1 MITLIGEYFRGI
13 GAVVATLTMM
23 AAKSTTEQETKL
35 VDNRIPA
42 LLVVWI
48 QVTWKTANLGLYIVS
63 YKLRSSTVV
72 GENVAGVWNGW

>member
-42 LLVVWI
+42 LVVWI
-48 QVTWKTANLGLYIVS
+48 LIVH
-63 YKLRSSTVV
+63 
-72 GENVAGVWNGW
+72 